1 MGIGAL
7 LIPDDEL
14 ARRAKALDWL
24 IFDVD
29 GVFTNGRLLY
39 GAEGEQWKVFNV
51 RDGLGLRLAQRAGLK
66 IGILTGRGNA
76 ALDFRAR
83 ELDIDAVI
91 QERSDKDAAFAE
103 LLIEQSTAP
112 ERIAYMGDDLLD
124 LPVMRRC
131 AISFAPS
138 DAVSEVRDRADRVL
152 ASPGGGGAV
161 RELCELILRARGDWE
176 RLVAHWLGEV
186 P

>member
-1 MGIGAL
+1 M
-7 LIPDDEL
+7 IPDDEL

-24 IFDVD
+24 LFDVD

-39 GAEGEQWKVFNV
+39 GAHGEQWKVFHV
-51 RDGLGLRLAQRAGLK
+51 RDGLGLRLAQQAGLK
-66 IGILTGRGNA
+66 IGILSGRGNA

-83 ELDIDAVI
+83 ELGIDALI
-91 QERSDKDAAFAE
+91 PERSDKDAAFTE
-103 LLIEQSTAP
+103 LLAEQGTTP

-131 AISFAPS
+131 ALSFAPA
-138 DAVSEVRDRADRVL
+138 DAVSEVRERADRVL
-152 ASPGGGGAV
+152 ENPGGGGVA
-161 RELCELILRARGDWE
+161 REMCELILRARGDWE
-176 RLVAHWLGEV
+176 RIVARWVGE